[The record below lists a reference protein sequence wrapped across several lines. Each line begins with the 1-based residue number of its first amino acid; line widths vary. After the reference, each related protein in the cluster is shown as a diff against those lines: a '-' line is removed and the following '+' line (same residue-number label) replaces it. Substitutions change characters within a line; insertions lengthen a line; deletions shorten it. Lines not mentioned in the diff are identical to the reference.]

1 MEIITNFAE
10 ALQANPAL
18 LVAISLWE
26 ALFTL
31 LALWFAGR
39 RNQKIWF
46 LACGLIQIF
55 GLVEIIYLATQTNFF
70 KKFNLNDE
78 LTNSEKILKKLYE

>member
-31 LALWFAGR
+31 LALWFAARNDHSILR
-39 RNQKIWF
+39 RKQNF
-46 LACGLIQIF
+46 L
-55 GLVEIIYLATQTNFF
+55 
-70 KKFNLNDE
+70 
-78 LTNSEKILKKLYE
+78 KILN

>member
-1 MEIITNFAE
+1 MEIITNFTE
-10 ALQANPAL
+10 AILDNPAL
-18 LVAISLWE
+18 LVALSLWE

>member
-1 MEIITNFAE
+1 MEIITNFTE
-10 ALQANPAL
+10 AILDNPAL
-18 LVAISLWE
+18 LVALSLWE

-70 KKFNLNDE
+70 KKF
-78 LTNSEKILKKLYE
+78 

>member
-18 LVAISLWE
+18 LVAILLWE

-31 LALWFAGR
+31 LALWFAA
-39 RNQKIWF
+39 RNDHKGWF
-46 LACGLIQIF
+46 LLCGLVQLF
-55 GLVEIIYLATQTNFF
+55 GLVEIFYLGQKQTF
-70 KKFNLNDE
+70 
-78 LTNSEKILKKLYE
+78 LKTSN

>member
-18 LVAISLWE
+18 LVGISLWE

-31 LALWFAGR
+31 LALWFAA
-39 RNQKIWF
+39 RNDHKGWF
-46 LACGLIQIF
+46 LICGLVQLF
-55 GLVEIIYLATQTNFF
+55 
-70 KKFNLNDE
+70 
-78 LTNSEKILKKLYE
+78 